1 MSAVSVR
8 EFSYNPSAVFVR
20 VERGEAIEVTRHGKT
35 IAVVVPG
42 SGVLARYAP
51 LIARGI
57 IRIKPTTTT
66 ICAICALPGALQD
79 MFRWCPE
86 CYRARESRELDLGL
100 SGGYDGRDA
109 E

>member
-57 IRIKPTTTT
+57 IRIKPTTTRDLDKLPSY
-66 ICAICALPGALQD
+66 AAPEGASALDILLA
-79 MFRWCPE
+79 E
-86 CYRARESRELDLGL
+86 READHR
-100 SGGYDGRDA
+100 
-109 E
+109 

>member
-8 EFSYNPSAVFVR
+8 EFSYNPSAVFAR

-42 SGVLARYAP
+42 SGVLGRYVP

-57 IRIKPTTTT
+57 IRIRPTTTKDLDQVPT
-66 ICAICALPGALQD
+66 YAV
-79 MFRWCPE
+79 PE
-86 CYRARESRELDLGL
+86 DASPLDLL
-100 SGGYDGRDA
+100 LA
-109 E
+109 EREADSR